1 MSVEKNKKD
10 IRERL
15 LNARALPDDALDKV
29 TGGARYEGT
38 YEGTLGIYT
47 ITCST
52 EGCTLNLDIEP
63 TCWDPSCRVCP
74 FCKTGTLSYTFTPY
88 QT

>member
-1 MSVEKNKKD
+1 MSVEKDKKD

-29 TGGARYEGT
+29 SGGAECNGTTGT
-38 YEGTLGIYT
+38 YK

-52 EGCTLNLDIEP
+52 EGCMMNLDIEP
-63 TCWDPSCRVCP
+63 PFWDPNCLVCP
-74 FCKTGTLSYTFTPY
+74 VCMRGTLSYTFTPY

>member
-29 TGGARYEGT
+29 SGGGISLDTRYCPNCNK
-38 YEGTLGIYT
+38 IV
-47 ITCST
+47 S
-52 EGCTLNLDIEP
+52 LDH
-63 TCWDPSCRVCP
+63 VCD
-74 FCKTGTLSYTFTPY
+74 SAS
-88 QT
+88 

>member
-1 MSVEKNKKD
+1 MSVEKNKEEL
-10 IRERL
+10 RERL

-29 TGGARYEGT
+29 SGGARCYGALGT
-38 YEGTLGIYT
+38 YE

-52 EGCTLNLDIEP
+52 PGCTLNLDIEP
-63 TCWDPSCRVCP
+63 TCWDTSYLVCP
-74 FCKTGTLSYTFTPY
+74 FCKTGTLSYKFTPY

>member
-1 MSVEKNKKD
+1 MSVEKSKEEL
-10 IRERL
+10 RERL

-29 TGGARYEGT
+29 SGGAHYESA
-38 YEGTLGIYT
+38 LGIYT

-63 TCWDPSCRVCP
+63 TCWDPSYLVCP
-74 FCKTGTLSYTFTPY
+74 FCKTGTISYTFKPY
-88 QT
+88 GT